1 MPPYDFAPGAA
12 SCVGTFIA
20 SSPARVSA
28 GNRTLYASRRRRQP
42 PCAAP
47 RSALHARASR
57 AKPETRVASDV

>member
-28 GNRTLYASRRRRQP
+28 GDAV
-42 PCAAP
+42 AK
-47 RSALHARASR
+47 SAKKKFAIEDGDGLNWP
-57 AKPETRVASDV
+57 K